1 MVKRFFMRHIFTEK
15 LLRAFE
21 VNGFELWVIEGLGSH
36 HPPFSWTYFFFVFF
50 PQLFSD
56 NRQQKKSVEKR
67 NGKMKISIYSWKTLK
82 WSNCV
87 DFFPY
92 EREQSRNVIESK
104 HNFLENEGNVCVR
117 YSPKGGR
124 TRQWWKIYIAKVR
137 RESEKKKLLHE
148 SFFHMEMMQFVCG
161 EEEGRQKCVNEKSA
175 LQSKTI
181 LFIAPSHASPVF
193 WDHFMGGGSCRLL
206 KLSLLFRLNVTQ
218 ISFGSRNF
226 SHQAHRQFIENRTQC
241 VYFKPACGS
250 RLSQA
255 TNLWRR
261 NLICVTV
268 LGINYSLLYFKPNLT
283 T

>member
-104 HNFLENEGNVCVR
+104 PNFLENEGNVCVR
-117 YSPKGGR
+117 YSPKEGR

-137 RESEKKKLLHE
+137 RESEKK
-148 SFFHMEMMQFVCG
+148 SFCTRAFFIWKWCNSFAAKKRVG
-161 EEEGRQKCVNEKSA
+161 KS
-175 LQSKTI
+175 
-181 LFIAPSHASPVF
+181 V
-193 WDHFMGGGSCRLL
+193 
-206 KLSLLFRLNVTQ
+206 
-218 ISFGSRNF
+218 
-226 SHQAHRQFIENRTQC
+226 
-241 VYFKPACGS
+241 
-250 RLSQA
+250 
-255 TNLWRR
+255 
-261 NLICVTV
+261 
-268 LGINYSLLYFKPNLT
+268 
-283 T
+283 